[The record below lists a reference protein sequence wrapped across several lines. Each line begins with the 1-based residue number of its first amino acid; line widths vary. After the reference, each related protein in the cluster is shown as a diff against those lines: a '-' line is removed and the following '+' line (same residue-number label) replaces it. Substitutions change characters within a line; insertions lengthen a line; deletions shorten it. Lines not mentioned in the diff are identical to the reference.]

1 VRPLPTIGPAGEEE
15 RDPRDLLERIRVDE
29 EHHVDWIEAQEH
41 KIAEVGYQ
49 QYLARQIYA

>member
-1 VRPLPTIGPAGEEE
+1 
-15 RDPRDLLERIRVDE
+15 LLERIRVDE